1 MGVNMKKIIICLFC
15 LIAFNAHATEM
26 CARRDITV
34 VPLDATVAGG
44 GGLTQFDQT
53 EWIWW
58 GNPSYGKIYGTATCL
73 ALQEIRDISGDQT
86 IKITGVGGLSG
97 IYTLPTD
104 DYELM
109 GRYGYYNG
117 DTSIPENERKYCFC
131 KLTHPMSSQWVIN
144 IIEPDMQWCKT
155 RCMDV
160 CGRHAGDP
168 EKLEAM
174 FRSIGK

>member
-34 VPLDATVAGG
+34 VPIDATVLDGAGN
-44 GGLTQFDQT
+44 QQCDKI

-73 ALQEIRDISGDQT
+73 SLQEIRDIVGDQN
-86 IKITGVGGLSG
+86 IKY
-97 IYTLPTD
+97 IYLPYVLPTD

-109 GRYGYYNG
+109 GRYGYWNG
-117 DTSIPENERKYCFC
+117 DTSNSEYERKYCFC
-131 KLTHPMSSQWVIN
+131 KLTHPMSSQWTYNSAPGDFQVCI
-144 IIEPDMQWCKT
+144 DFCA
-155 RCMDV
+155 DF
-160 CGRHAGDP
+160 CGRA
-168 EKLEAM
+168 LNNINYQRTL
-174 FRSIGK
+174 FNSVGK

>member
-26 CARRDITV
+26 CARRDVTV
-34 VPLDATVAGG
+34 IPLDATVLDGSG
-44 GGLTQFDQT
+44 MGQSDKI

-73 ALQEIRDISGDQT
+73 SLHEVREIVGDSNLASVP
-86 IKITGVGGLSG
+86 GDMV
-97 IYTLPTD
+97 LPTD

-117 DTSIPENERKYCFC
+117 DTSNAELYSRRLCFV
-131 KLTHPMSSQWVIN
+131 KLTHPMSSQWVFVSGGSYN
-144 IIEPDMQWCKT
+144 DSF
-155 RCMDV
+155 CMSNCVDYG
-160 CGRHAGDP
+160 GRMLGNFDHQRR
-168 EKLEAM
+168 M
-174 FRSIGK
+174 FNSVGK

>member
-1 MGVNMKKIIICLFC
+1 MGVKMKKIIICLFC

-26 CARRDITV
+26 CARRDVTV
-34 VPLDATVAGG
+34 IPLDATVLDGAGN
-44 GGLTQFDQT
+44 QQCDNI

-73 ALQEIRDISGDQT
+73 SLHEVREIVGDSNLASVP
-86 IKITGVGGLSG
+86 GDMV
-97 IYTLPTD
+97 LPTD

-131 KLTHPMSSQWVIN
+131 KLTHPMSSRWTYNNVRGDFQTCI
-144 IIEPDMQWCKT
+144 DFCS
-155 RCMDV
+155 DF
-160 CGRHAGDP
+160 CGRA
-168 EKLEAM
+168 LNNMNYQRRM
-174 FRSIGK
+174 FNSIGK